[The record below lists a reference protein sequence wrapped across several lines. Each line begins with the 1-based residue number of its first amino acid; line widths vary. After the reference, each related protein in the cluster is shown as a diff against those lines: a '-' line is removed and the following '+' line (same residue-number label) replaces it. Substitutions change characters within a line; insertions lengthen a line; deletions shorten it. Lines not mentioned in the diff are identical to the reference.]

1 MLDQEAEQLT
11 ISSVFLDRVRQDG
24 EQTALWFAVEDQFQ
38 SITWNE
44 LKIEVE
50 QVARYLVSCGVTSG
64 DRVVQLS
71 ENRREWIVVDLAVLL
86 IDAVH
91 VPLHV
96 SYGKSQI
103 KWMVDHCGAIFAF
116 ASTEDQATKLMASQ
130 KLKQIVV
137 YETPLKLVK
146 SSKFRA
152 YFDIETTNT
161 ADVDL
166 TVEHSLPKAEST
178 ASIVYTSGTTG
189 HPKGVVLSHQN
200 LMGNASEVLSTYEVS
215 QGIRRLVFLPLSHV
229 YARTCDLYV
238 WLLQG
243 GELML
248 ARSRETILDDCQ
260 SFHPTVINAVPYFYE
275 KVVTRLKS
283 SGKSEQPNILSQT
296 LGGQIRMC
304 ACGGAA
310 LPDYVCNYFHTQDV
324 PLYQGYGLTETSP
337 VISTSR
343 KDRSRLGSVGTVLP
357 SVEVKIAED
366 GEIMTRSPY
375 VMQGYYHDDD
385 ATAEVIQDDW
395 LHTGDLGYLDE
406 EGFLFIN
413 GRKKDLAV
421 TATGKNICPAQ
432 LEILLTADPLIA
444 QAIIVC
450 EGRKFVSALIVPDPE
465 HLRAEI
471 KRNRLW
477 IFSKRGALRHRKVIK
492 WYQQRITNALK
503 DRASYEQVQR
513 FHLMDRGFTL
523 ETGEMTPKLSL
534 KRNVIESN
542 LKMQIEAMYC

>member
-1 MLDQEAEQLT
+1 MLDHEAEGLT
-11 ISSVFLDRVRQDG
+11 VSSVFLDRVRQDG
-24 EQTALWFAVEDQFQ
+24 DQTALWFAVEDQFQ
-38 SITWNE
+38 SLTWNE
-44 LKIEVE
+44 LKAEVE

-64 DRVVQLS
+64 DRVVQLA

-86 IDAVH
+86 IGAIH

-103 KWMVDHCGAIFAF
+103 EWMVDHCGAKFAF
-116 ASTEDQATKLMASQ
+116 ASTEVQAAKCMACQ
-130 KLKQIVV
+130 KLQQIVIF
-137 YETPLKLVK
+137 ETPWKQVK
-146 SSKFRA
+146 CSKFRA
-152 YFDIETTNT
+152 YGEIETAPT
-161 ADVDL
+161 AEVA
-166 TVEHSLPKAEST
+166 LPVGPKPEST

-189 HPKGVVLSHQN
+189 HPKGVVLSHHN
-200 LMGNASEVLSTYEVS
+200 LMGNAKEVLSTYEVS

-248 ARSRETILDDCQ
+248 ARSRETILEDCQ
-260 SFHPTVINAVPYFYE
+260 NFHPTVINAVPYFYE
-275 KVVTRLKS
+275 KVATRLKS
-283 SGKSEQPNILSQT
+283 SGKSDQLNILNQT

-310 LPDYVCNYFHTQDV
+310 LPDYVCNYFRNQDV

-375 VMQGYYHDDD
+375 VMQGYYHDEES
-385 ATAEVIQDDW
+385 TVEVIQDDW
-395 LHTGDLGYLDE
+395 LHTGDIGYLDQ
-406 EGFLFIN
+406 EGFLFIT

-421 TATGKNICPAQ
+421 TATGKNISPAQ
-432 LEILLTADPLIA
+432 LEILLTADPMIA
-444 QAIIVC
+444 QAIIIC
-450 EGRKFVSALIVPDPE
+450 EGRKFVTALIVPDPE

-471 KRNRLW
+471 KQHRLW
-477 IFSKRGALRHRKVIK
+477 VFSKRGALRHRKVRN
-492 WYQQRITNALK
+492 WYQERITHALK

-534 KRNVIESN
+534 KRKMIESN
-542 LKMQIEAMYC
+542 LKTQIEDLYR